1 MCIFQVKTHFDVR
14 GRELYIYMYLTQ
26 KSSIVTYI
34 VTSHWLYE
42 QHSLYCTGQLLCQVL
57 FWGKKPQHVSMS
69 NPNWVTGV
77 NFSAFPTKFSLFLD
91 FSIISEFCKC
101 NLVKKKPCAVWKC
114 LALVRILLQWQH
126 LFYIFQYSIYF
137 VFLHCVLQYIYI

>member
-1 MCIFQVKTHFDVR
+1 
-14 GRELYIYMYLTQ
+14 MYLTQ
-26 KSSIVTYI
+26 KFSIVTYI

-101 NLVKKKPCAVWKC
+101 NLVKKKMCSLKMFSSCKDIATMTTSC
-114 LALVRILLQWQH
+114 SFL
-126 LFYIFQYSIYF
+126 LFYIFQYSIYSIAELCIF
-137 VFLHCVLQYIYI
+137 ALCPTIIYIYIYI